1 MVIVTI
7 YSRSGC
13 HLCDVALTDIEK
25 FKNEFDFEIKKILID
40 GNVELEKK
48 YGEEVPV
55 ILINE
60 KPHDFYKIDTERFRD
75 AMKKEFRPRQ

>member
-55 ILINE
+55 DRKSTRLNSSHVALSRM
-60 KPHDFYKIDTERFRD
+60 PSS
-75 AMKKEFRPRQ
+75 A